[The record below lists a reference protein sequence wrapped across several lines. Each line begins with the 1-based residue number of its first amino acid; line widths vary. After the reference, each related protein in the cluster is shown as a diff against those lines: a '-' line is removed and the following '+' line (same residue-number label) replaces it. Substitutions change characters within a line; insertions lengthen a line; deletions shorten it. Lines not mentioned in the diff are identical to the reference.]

1 MTSAEYES
9 TLMRSMND
17 AQRALFA
24 AEMMPLRKN
33 EQTGTLFALLLG
45 GIGAHRF
52 YLGDMLGIVYV
63 LFFWTLVPA
72 LISFLELFWMAERVA
87 RHNKQQAYLVA
98 TRIRAST
105 HFSPSQ
111 P

>member
-1 MTSAEYES
+1 
-9 TLMRSMND
+9 
-17 AQRALFA
+17 
-24 AEMMPLRKN
+24 
-33 EQTGTLFALLLG
+33 
-45 GIGAHRF
+45 
-52 YLGDMLGIVYV
+52 
-63 LFFWTLVPA
+63 VPA

-105 HFSPSQ
+105 HFSPIQ